1 MEGMR
6 EYLEGKGRVYL
17 LKDYI
22 RSLENDMKQ
31 IREARRVINESKD
44 KPADEKREYLDRL
57 HDMEIQLTQNI
68 RAIRKQN

>member
-1 MEGMR
+1 MR
-6 EYLEGKGRVYL
+6 EYLEGKGKVYL
-17 LKDYI
+17 LKDYV